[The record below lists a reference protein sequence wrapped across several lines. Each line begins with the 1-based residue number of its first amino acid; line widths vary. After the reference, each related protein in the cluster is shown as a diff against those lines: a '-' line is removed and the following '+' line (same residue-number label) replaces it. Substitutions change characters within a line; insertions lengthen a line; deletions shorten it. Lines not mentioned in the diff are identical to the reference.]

1 MGLSVSGA
9 VYILHQRCA
18 TGLIALAL
26 IALALIALAL
36 IALAPI
42 ALALIALALLALRP
56 SLIVRASLLNALR

>member
-18 TGLIALAL
+18 TAL

-36 IALAPI
+36 I

>member
-18 TGLIALAL
+18 TAL
-26 IALALIALAL
+26 IALAL
-36 IALAPI
+36 I